1 MVSSWQ
7 LHAQQENLLLETSL
21 FPNSCSLLGI
31 KFLEFQ
37 VWGIEIL
44 SVRLQVSMSPVK
56 SSLEKTAYKK
66 QLIKNFYRRYG

>member
-7 LHAQQENLLLETSL
+7 LHAQQENLLVETSL
-21 FPNSCSLLGI
+21 FPKSCFLLGI
-31 KFLEFQ
+31 KFLEFR

-56 SSLEKTAYKK
+56 SSLDKTAQKK
-66 QLIKNFYRRYG
+66 LI